1 MDTQRTP
8 VPPAA
13 PHSVFE
19 DLQGL
24 LTGCLF
30 VALAVVLFRQGQLL
44 TGGTTGLAF
53 VLHYLS
59 GWPLGAWLFV
69 VNLPFYVFAWLALG
83 PAFTLKS
90 FAAVGLMSLY
100 VEWLPHLLGFAHL
113 DPVFAAVMGG
123 LLAGTG
129 ILILIR
135 HGASLGGVGVLA
147 IYLQKTRG
155 WRAGAIQMGADGVV
169 LLGGLLVLPPWQLLL
184 SVLGAVALNVVI
196 AVNHRTDRYF
206 GV

>member
-8 VPPAA
+8 VPAAA
-13 PHSVFE
+13 PHSALE

-24 LTGCLF
+24 LTGGLF
-30 VALAVVLFRQGQLL
+30 VALAVVLFRQAELF
-44 TGGTTGLAF
+44 TGGTTGAAF
-53 VLHYLS
+53 LLHYLS
-59 GWPLGAWLFV
+59 GWPLGVWLFL

-83 PAFTLKS
+83 PTFTVKS

-100 VEWLPHLLGFAHL
+100 VEVLPHLVSFGHL
-113 DPVFAAVMGG
+113 DPIFAAVMGG

-135 HGASLGGVGVLA
+135 HGASLGGIGVLA
-147 IYLQKTRG
+147 VYLQKTRG
-155 WRAGAIQMGADGVV
+155 WRAGVIQMGADLMVLAAGVTV
-169 LLGGLLVLPPWQLLL
+169 LTPLQLLL
-184 SVLGAVALNVVI
+184 SVLGAVALNFVI

>member
-8 VPPAA
+8 VPTAT
-13 PHSVFE
+13 PHSTFE

-30 VALAVVLFRQGQLL
+30 VALAVVMFRETRLL

-59 GWPLGAWLFV
+59 QWPLGAWLFV

-100 VEWLPHLLGFAHL
+100 VEVLPHLVGFAHL
-113 DPVFAAVMGG
+113 DPAFAAVMGG

-135 HGASLGGVGVLA
+135 HGASLGGIGVLA

-155 WRAGAIQMGADGVV
+155 WRAGAIQMGADVV
-169 LLGGLLVLPPWQLLL
+169 ILLGGLLVLPPLQLLL
-184 SVLGAVALNVVI
+184 SVLGAVALNLVI

>member
-59 GWPLGAWLFV
+59 QWPLGAWLFV

-83 PAFTLKS
+83 PVFTLKS

-100 VEWLPHLLGFAHL
+100 VEVLPHLVGFAHL
-113 DPVFAAVMGG
+113 DPAFAAVMGG

-135 HGASLGGVGVLA
+135 HGASLGGIGVLA

-155 WRAGAIQMGADGVV
+155 WRAGAIQMGADV
-169 LLGGLLVLPPWQLLL
+169 LILALGLAVLPPLQLLL
-184 SVLGAVALNVVI
+184 SVLGAVALNFVI